1 MQQVKYGDIFEYVT
15 DYPLITSASIRVG
28 DKETNAEIKQVEGRS
43 VLVVDTSNLKPG
55 KCYMIL
61 RGSKTYKQ
69 PMDVEI
75 VRDVEYKIINHIGL
89 KGEAGPIGPRGER
102 GEPGA
107 QGEKGD
113 RGEPGPR
120 GDRGE
125 RGLQGL
131 TGERGLVGP
140 PGRDGVIIG
149 LDDLI
154 AKVDKLESIIANF
167 FDYEE

>member
-1 MQQVKYGDIFEYVT
+1 MRQVKYGDIFEYVT
-15 DYPLITSASIRVG
+15 DYPLITSASIKVG
-28 DKETNAEIKQVEGRS
+28 DKETTAEIKQVEGRS
-43 VLVVDTSNLKPG
+43 VLIIDTSKLKPG

-61 RGSKTYKQ
+61 RGSRTYKE

-75 VRDVEYKIINHIGL
+75 TRDVEYQVINHIGL
-89 KGEAGPIGPRGER
+89 KGEPGPQGERGER
-102 GEPGA
+102 GEPGV
-107 QGEKGD
+107 QGEKGE
-113 RGEPGPR
+113 RGERGER

-131 TGERGLVGP
+131 TGERGPVGP

>member
-1 MQQVKYGDIFEYVT
+1 MREIKYGEIFEYVT
-15 DYPLITSASIRVG
+15 EYPLITSASIKVG

-43 VLVVDTSNLKPG
+43 VLVVDSSKLKPG

-61 RGSKTYKQ
+61 RGSKTYKE

-75 VRDVEYKIINHIGL
+75 VRDVEYKVINHIGM
-89 KGEAGPIGPRGER
+89 KGEAGPAGEKGER
-102 GEPGA
+102 GA
-107 QGEKGD
+107 QGEKGE
-113 RGEPGPR
+113 RGEKGEPGPR

-131 TGERGLVGP
+131 TGERGPVGP